1 MARVRIP
8 GIGSGSVN
16 RVKGAVAK
24 ASGAKPARPSRK
36 ATFVGR
42 KAKAKAKGGRGG

>member
-1 MARVRIP
+1 MARARIP
-8 GIGSGSVN
+8 GIGSGTAQ

-24 ASGAKPARPSRK
+24 ATGARAKPKAA

-42 KAKAKAKGGRGG
+42 KSKAKAKAKGGR